1 MKKQLLAA
9 GMVSLACFAA
19 ISCSKK
25 EETAVQTAAVKPAAP
40 EAPKAATVNVV
51 KETERSRH
59 FMAVNKHLELGG
71 TLYGY
76 VDVDGDVL
84 KIAGTFTE
92 VMKQMAAQKGFP
104 VSQLKQ
110 DYGELSAML
119 GLTDI
124 KAVGFSSVPDGTG
137 FFRNRAFVHIPAER
151 RGLLAGLGGKP
162 GPFARVGL
170 APADTDFYFE
180 SEVDLPA
187 VYSAIRDMTAKVGG
201 DEAAQTMEAQLKL
214 AGEKAAFSV
223 YNFIQGLKG
232 RATMVMR
239 FDPDKQ
245 LNLPG
250 RQPLVLPST
259 AFVICLDGVASAV
272 EPTLAKAG
280 QVFQVSEEGGV
291 KYYEFG
297 MPLPLEGIKP
307 VFAIEGGA
315 VYFAT
320 SRKFLQECRANQGG
334 LATQPAFKE
343 ALAHVGDTGNGLM
356 YVSPRFFDQLR
367 RIEALNPQMPPETK
381 QAFAMATRWIPKID
395 RPLVTVRTNLP
406 DGILINSYW
415 NRSMKQEI
423 AMAGVYNPVTIGLM
437 AAMAIPAFQKVRQAS
452 QEKAVVNNL
461 RQLSAAAD
469 QFYLETNKTSATY
482 ADLVGPDKYIR
493 QINPVAG
500 ENYTGIIFKRDAPL
514 RVNVPS
520 LKKVVSYPR

>member
-9 GMVSLACFAA
+9 GVVGLVAFAA

-25 EETAVQTAAVKPAAP
+25 QAAAAGKPAVP
-40 EAPKAATVNVV
+40 ETPKVATVNVV
-51 KETERSRH
+51 KEVERSRH

-84 KIAGTFTE
+84 KLAGAFTE
-92 VMKQMAAQKGFP
+92 IMKQMAAQKGFP

-110 DYGELSAML
+110 DYSELSTML

-137 FFRNRAFVHIPAER
+137 FFRNRAFVYIPSER

-162 GPFARVGL
+162 APFARLGL
-170 APADTDFYFE
+170 APANTDFYFE
-180 SEVDLPA
+180 SEVDLPS
-187 VYSAIRDMTAKVGG
+187 VYATIRDVTAKVGG
-201 DEAAQTMEAQLKL
+201 DEAAKTMEAQLKL
-214 AGEKAAFSV
+214 AGEKAAFSF

-232 RATMVMR
+232 RATMVIR
-239 FDPDKQ
+239 FDPEKQ
-245 LNLPG
+245 LTVPG
-250 RQPLVLPST
+250 RQPLVLPATS
-259 AFVICLDGVASAV
+259 FVVCLDGVAAAV
-272 EPTLAKAG
+272 EPTLAKSA
-280 QVFQVSEEGGV
+280 QAFKVSEEGGV
-291 KYYEFG
+291 KYYELA

-320 SRKFLQECRANQGG
+320 SRAFLQECRAGQGG

-356 YVSPRFFDQLR
+356 YVSPRFFEQLR
-367 RIEALNPQMPPETK
+367 GIEARNPQMPPESK
-381 QAFAMATRWIPKID
+381 QAFAMATRWIPKTD

-406 DGILINSYW
+406 DGILIDSYW

-423 AMAGVYNPVTIGLM
+423 AMAGVYNPVTIGFV
-437 AAMAIPAFQKVRQAS
+437 AAMAIPAFQKVRQSS
-452 QEKAVVNNL
+452 QEKAVTNNL

-469 QFYLETNKTSATY
+469 QYYLETGKTSATY
-482 ADLVGPDKYIR
+482 ADLVGPQKYIR
-493 QINPVAG
+493 RIDAVVG
-500 ENYTGIIFKRDAPL
+500 EDYRTIIFKQNVPL
-514 RVNVPS
+514 RINVPA
-520 LKKVVSYPR
+520 LKKTITLPR